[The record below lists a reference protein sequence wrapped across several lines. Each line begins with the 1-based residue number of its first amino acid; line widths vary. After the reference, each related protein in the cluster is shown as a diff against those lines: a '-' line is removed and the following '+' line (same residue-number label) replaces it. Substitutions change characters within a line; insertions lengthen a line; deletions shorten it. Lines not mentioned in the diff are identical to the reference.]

1 MLGYKGRARYC
12 VLLSFFAFFAPII
25 ADDTPTGYLLV
36 RASIVA
42 LVLIFWCMN
51 CWPDPPKE

>member
-1 MLGYKGRARYC
+1 MKYKARAWYC
-12 VLLSFFAFFAPII
+12 LILSFFAFFAPII
-25 ADDTPTGYLLV
+25 ADDTPNGYLLV

-51 CWPDPPKE
+51 CWTPPRE